1 MESQRECVTYGSI
14 ISFKND
20 FISGDETPTLSYDP
34 SIQYINYFKQKKENF
49 LDFLTSR
56 FFLYTHGIF
65 NEFCYLYNFKDKNDL
80 KYNYF
85 NTLFMIL
92 PSCEY
97 EAMAKFKNLIKDL
110 KNDILM
116 DENPK
121 VNNFQILDF
130 YIKLKQEIQTNIR
143 KIFIL

>member
-56 FFLYTHGIF
+56 FFLSNLRQIHIF
-65 NEFCYLYNFKDKNDL
+65 YPSYHPK
-80 KYNYF
+80 
-85 NTLFMIL
+85 TL
-92 PSCEY
+92 
-97 EAMAKFKNLIKDL
+97 
-110 KNDILM
+110 
-116 DENPK
+116 
-121 VNNFQILDF
+121 
-130 YIKLKQEIQTNIR
+130 
-143 KIFIL
+143 